1 MCLTFSY
8 TFTIFESLGKSSFKS
23 LSWKE
28 GDLTLTILKI
38 IFKLSLILISLC
50 PESAKPIFLPFKE
63 LPLIPCAIS
72 LRQFTPA
79 MILAI
84 PNPTLISGPRP
95 LKFNNTI
102 VIIFNI
108 MLKTTNICISIWICV
123 CAFSMF
129 FIIAKLTQVMIS
141 VWVSYLRAGWM
152 KLPIQEVTSVF
163 ECLRSWFLSL
173 GQDAESI
180 EQSIREFPLICRKFS
195 FQIPRPLKFIFLKI
209 PFIKP
214 SIPKPQNPFANF
226 PHIFKCPNINTPIS
240 IGKFPINKMSISKE
254 SLHYVCTISKMA
266 LSMIHLFVDLTYV
279 FITVVVADL
288 GFVAIAIVESS
299 SQYIL
304 ISIVYFPFAL
314 LDPLIIEFPLVKGS
328 IIIFELLRGLT
339 HTYFISNIYKVI
351 NIYIQLSR
359 AKVRVS
365 L

>member
-1 MCLTFSY
+1 
-8 TFTIFESLGKSSFKS
+8 
-23 LSWKE
+23 
-28 GDLTLTILKI
+28 
-38 IFKLSLILISLC
+38 
-50 PESAKPIFLPFKE
+50 
-63 LPLIPCAIS
+63 
-72 LRQFTPA
+72 
-79 MILAI
+79 
-84 PNPTLISGPRP
+84 
-95 LKFNNTI
+95 
-102 VIIFNI
+102 

-141 VWVSYLRAGWM
+141 VWVSYLWTSWM
-152 KLPIQEVTSVF
+152 KLTVQEVASVF

-173 GQDAESI
+173 GQDAEPI

-195 FQIPRPLKFIFLKI
+195 FQIPRPLKFIFLKK

-226 PHIFKCPNINTPIS
+226 PHIFKCPNINPPITS

-266 LSMIHLFVDLTYV
+266 LSMIDLFVDLTYV
-279 FITVVVADL
+279 FITVVVEDL
-288 GFVAIAIVESS
+288 GFVAIAVVESS

-314 LDPLIIEFPLVKGS
+314 LNPLIIEFPPVNGS

-351 NIYIQLSR
+351 NNISNYQGVKRGYHDKFEDRKSAPEINMFDIVEMSCFE
-359 AKVRVS
+359 S
-365 L
+365 